1 MANHLNS
8 KRFAAADRPRGH
20 VVLDPSRRFPAYKS
34 EDDITRQIPRQGSG
48 GPSFLGVN
56 PGLETIE
63 AWTGTLFE
71 PEPVS

>member
-1 MANHLNS
+1 MVNHLNS
-8 KRFAAADRPRGH
+8 NRFAGADRPRATPC
-20 VVLDPSRRFPAYKS
+20 LTRRGDFRHKNRKT
-34 EDDITRQIPRQGSG
+34 DITRQIPDQGSG